1 MMLPSARAYL
11 PGILACL
18 LFTLLGVV
26 FIPYAGAQYDEV
38 LFVTAIHNPAYIEY
52 SVPTRFGN
60 VPVMLMTYIGTLKA
74 AIYAPILHFLGA
86 THATLR
92 LPVLL
97 FGAVSVWLFYLTLR
111 RLAGT
116 TAAALA
122 ALLLATDALYLLTC
136 VFDWGPVALQHLL
149 FTAAIYFLVRFA
161 QQPRAR
167 WLFAGAFCAGL
178 ALWDKAL
185 FVWTLAPFFAA
196 LLVLFPRRLWD
207 IARNRR
213 QAAAL
218 LAGFVLGAAP
228 LLYYNVQ
235 QNLKTFTANTQVD
248 EPNPLSKLVN
258 LDRTLDGS
266 GLLGYLVRDNPEGP
280 PQNLRTWEK
289 PPLFLNGV
297 LGNPRQSMQHILLVA
312 ALLAAPLLCWF
323 GPNRRAA
330 LLFVAGGTAAY
341 LMMMF
346 TRSAGGSVHHTV
358 LLWPLPQMALGLVAG
373 EAVRRWPGRG
383 RTIAASAILV
393 CALSNLAVLN
403 SYLAHFIAC
412 GPTAIWSDAIR
423 PLVADIGTRPG
434 RLVFAV
440 DWGIA
445 QQVEFYGNGR
455 IGYHRSSD
463 GIVLGLPDEL
473 SVRPLEAYLA
483 NPATLFVTHTEGRE
497 AFIGVRQRMLEF
509 ASARGYRDEILKVIH
524 DRHGAPIFEIH
535 EFRK

>member
-1 MMLPSARAYL
+1 MPGSARTYL

-18 LFTLLGVV
+18 LFLLLGVV

-38 LFVTAIHNPAYIEY
+38 LFVSAIHNPAYVEY
-52 SVPTRFGN
+52 SVPTRFGI
-60 VPVMLMTYIGTLKA
+60 VPLMLMTYLGTLKA
-74 AIYAPILHFLGA
+74 AIYAPIFHLLGA

-92 LPVLL
+92 LPVLF
-97 FGAVSVWLFYLTLR
+97 FGAVSVWLFYLSLK
-111 RLAGT
+111 RLAGVQ
-116 TAAALA
+116 AAALA
-122 ALLLATDALYLLTC
+122 SLLLATDVLYLLTC

-149 FTAAIYFLVRFA
+149 FTGAIYFFVRFA
-161 QQPRAR
+161 QEPRAR
-167 WLFAGAFCAGL
+167 WLFAGAFAAGL

-185 FVWTLAPFFAA
+185 FIWMLAAFGAA
-196 LLVLFPRRLWD
+196 LLILFPRRLWE

-218 LAGFVLGAAP
+218 LLGFVLGAAP
-228 LLYYNVQ
+228 LIYYNTQ
-235 QNLKTFTANTQVD
+235 QRMKTFTANTQVD

-266 GLLGYLVRDNPEGP
+266 GLLGYLVRENPEGP
-280 PQNLRTWEK
+280 PRNLKTWEK
-289 PPLFLNGV
+289 GPLFLNGA
-297 LGNPRQSMQHILLVA
+297 LRNPRQSVQHLLLVL

-330 LLFVAGGTAAY
+330 LLFVAAGAMAY

-358 LLWPLPQMALGLVAG
+358 LLWPLPQMALGLATG
-373 EAVRRWPGRG
+373 EAMRRWAGRG
-383 RTIAASAILV
+383 QAVTAAAVLICV
-393 CALSNLAVLN
+393 LSNLAVLN

-412 GPTAIWSDAIR
+412 GPTEVWSDAAR
-423 PLVADIGTRPG
+423 PLVADIGARQG

-440 DWGIA
+440 DWGIT
-445 QQVEFYGNGR
+445 QQVEFYSNGR

-473 SVRPLEAYLA
+473 SVRPLETYLA
-483 NPATLFVTHTEGRE
+483 DPSTLFVTHTEGRE
-497 AFIGVRQRMLEF
+497 AFIGVRQKMLDF
-509 ASARGYRDEILKVIH
+509 AAARGYRHELLNVIH
-524 DRHGAPIFEIH
+524 DRHGVPIFEVH